1 MGIIIIHFCC
11 LLTQQPHFMVARQL
25 VGQTHFENDA
35 SCLALLSVMDTLGYS
50 WILMDTSVG
59 SDCVHL
65 YGLSQLTHACVYE
78 LLVCAIKYHQSEQW

>member
-11 LLTQQPHFMVARQL
+11 LLTQQPHFMVARQP
-25 VGQTHFENDA
+25 VGQNDA

-59 SDCVHL
+59 SDFVHWL
-65 YGLSQLTHACVYE
+65 IPMACPN
-78 LLVCAIKYHQSEQW
+78 